1 MKQRLEKLR
10 DYLLHDL
17 IERDTAVRLALLSAL
32 AGEHLLLIGKPGTAK
47 SILARRLHL
56 VFQEGDYFER
66 LLTRFTVPEELFGP
80 LSIKALEN
88 DRYERLT
95 QGYLPSANIAFIDEV
110 FKANSAILNALLT
123 ILNEREFDNGDQRIK
138 LPLIAV
144 IGASNELPDN
154 PELDALYD
162 RFLCRYKVSQVSED
176 AFPQLLTLRDSEQQ
190 PVPENE
196 RLSMQDIREI
206 QQQAQSVTLPE
217 DVILLLQSLRLYL
230 QQQNLYISDR
240 RWRKI
245 IKLMQV
251 SAVTNDR
258 DSISIWDCW
267 LLQHCLWDDPKH
279 RRLIADWYQSHMG
292 IGSGFN
298 HERLEKL
305 VHTWETTMQSESSST
320 TRSRNSAGELLYKD
334 ADGRPTTLKE
344 SSEAAARNGEPLYLA
359 PPDEDDRSNNGMGYT
374 RDELLES
381 FFDDIY
387 QQCHI
392 NGQWKHI
399 NAYTNKAANLLVHHH
414 QNAPMMEATRH
425 ADSFISGRSRETQTI
440 LDDINILKGKLQQQQ
455 LSLEQTIAEHLWIPA
470 GFIEKAAQSLKQSVN
485 AAEGLAARMEQVIT
499 GYSKLPRDKQ

>member
-1 MKQRLEKLR
+1 MKQRLKKLR

-32 AGEHLLLIGKPGTAK
+32 AGEHLLLIGEPGTAK

-56 VFQEGDYFER
+56 VFREGDYFER
-66 LLTRFTVPEELFGP
+66 LLTRFSVPEELFGP
-80 LSIKALEN
+80 LSIRALEN

-95 QGYLPSANIAFIDEV
+95 QGYLPSANIAFIDEI

-154 PELDALYD
+154 TELDALYD
-162 RFLCRYKVSQVSED
+162 RFLCRYKVSPVSEE

-196 RLSMQDIREI
+196 SLSMQDIREI
-206 QQQAQSVTLPE
+206 QQQAQRVTLPE
-217 DVILLLQSLRLYL
+217 DTILLLQSLRLYL

-267 LLQHCLWDDPKH
+267 LLQHCLWDEPAH
-279 RRLIADWYQSHMG
+279 RRLIAEWYQSHMG

-305 VHTWETTMQSESSST
+305 VHTWEITLQSESSST
-320 TRSRNSAGELLYKD
+320 TQSRDSADELLYED
-334 ADGRPTTLKE
+334 ADGYPTTLKQ
-344 SSEAAARNGEPLYLA
+344 SSETATRDGEPLYLA
-359 PPDEDDRSNNGMGYT
+359 PPDEDDRSNDGNGYS
-374 RDELLES
+374 REELLQS

-399 NAYTNKAANLLVHHH
+399 NAYTNKTANRLVHHH
-414 QNAPMMEATRH
+414 QNKPMMEATRH
-425 ADSFISGRSRETQTI
+425 ANAFINARSRETQTI
-440 LDDINILKGKLQQQQ
+440 LDDINTLKGKLEQQQH
-455 LSLEQTIAEHLWIPA
+455 SLEQTIAEHLWIPD
-470 GFIEKAAQSLKQSVN
+470 GFSEKAAHSLAQAIETASD
-485 AAEGLAARMEQVIT
+485 LSARMGRIIA
-499 GYSKLPRDKQ
+499 GYSRLPRE

>member
-162 RFLCRYKVSQVSED
+162 RFLCRYKVSPVSEE
-176 AFPQLLTLRDSEQQ
+176 AFPQLLTLSDSEQQ

-196 RLSMQDIREI
+196 RLSMQTVRQI
-206 QQQAQSVTLPE
+206 QQQAQSVTLPD

-230 QQQNLYISDR
+230 QQQNLYLSDR

-258 DSISIWDCW
+258 DSVSIWDCW

-279 RRLIADWYQSHMG
+279 RELIAEWYQSHMG

-305 VHTWETTMQSESSST
+305 VHTWEITLQSESSST
-320 TRSRNSAGELLYKD
+320 TQSRDAAGELLYED
-334 ADGRPTTLKE
+334 ADGHSTTLKE
-344 SSEAAARNGEPLYLA
+344 SSEPAIRDGEPLYLA
-359 PPDEDDRSNNGMGYT
+359 PPDEDDRSNNGTGYS

-399 NAYTNKAANLLVHHH
+399 NAYTNKAANRLAYHH
-414 QNAPMMEATRH
+414 QNRPMMEATRH
-425 ADSFISGRSRETQTI
+425 AETFISGRIRETQAI
-440 LDDINILKGKLQQQQ
+440 FDDINILKGKLQQQQ

-470 GFIEKAAQSLKQSVN
+470 GFSEKAAQSLKQSVK
-485 AAEGLAARMEQVIT
+485 AAEGLAGRMEQVIT
-499 GYSKLPRDKQ
+499 GYSKLPRE

>member
-17 IERDTAVRLALLSAL
+17 IERETAVRLALLSAI
-32 AGEHLLLIGKPGTAK
+32 AGEHLLLIGAPGTAK

-56 VFQEGDYFER
+56 VFSEGGYFER
-66 LLTRFTVPEELFGP
+66 LLTRFSVPEELFGP

-95 QGYLPSANIAFIDEV
+95 HGYLPSANIAFIDEV

-162 RFLCRYKVSQVSED
+162 RFLCRYKVSPVSAE
-176 AFPQLLTLRDSEQQ
+176 AFPQLLALSDSEQQ
-190 PVPENE
+190 PLPENE
-196 RLSMQDIREI
+196 RLSMDTVREI
-206 QQQAQSVTLPE
+206 QQQARKVKLPR
-217 DVILLLQSLRLYL
+217 DVVLLLDSLRLHL
-230 QQQNLYISDR
+230 QQNNLYVSDR
-240 RWRKI
+240 RWRKV

-251 SAVTNDR
+251 SAVTNER
-258 DSISIWDCW
+258 DSISVWDCW
-267 LLQHCLWDDPKH
+267 LLQHCLWDEPRH
-279 RRLIADWYQSHMG
+279 RALISDWYQSHMG

-305 VHTWETTMQSESSST
+305 VHTWETSLQSESSST
-320 TRSRNSAGELLYKD
+320 IQSKNSAGELLYED
-334 ADGRPTTLKE
+334 ADGDPTPLKE
-344 SSEAAARNGEPLYLA
+344 SNEPAERDGEFLYLA
-359 PPDEDDRSNNGMGYT
+359 PPDEDDRSNNGNGYT
-374 RDELLES
+374 RDELLEH

-392 NGQWKHI
+392 NGEWQHI
-399 NAYTNKAANLLVHHH
+399 NAYTRGSVNRFAHHH
-414 QNAPMMEATRH
+414 NNRAIMEVARH
-425 ADSFISGRSRETQTI
+425 ADAFIRGRTRETQAI
-440 LDDINILKGKLQQQQ
+440 FDDINTLKEKLQQQQ
-455 LSLEQTIAEHLWIPA
+455 LSLEQSITEHLWIPP
-470 GFIEKAAQSLKQSVN
+470 GFNEKAAQSLTQAIT
-485 AAEGLAARMEQVIT
+485 AAKDLADRIERVTA
-499 GYSKLPRDKQ
+499 GYAGLPRE

>member
-32 AGEHLLLIGKPGTAK
+32 AGEHLLLIGAPGTAK

-56 VFQEGDYFER
+56 VFQQGDYFER
-66 LLTRFTVPEELFGP
+66 LLTRFSVPEELFGP
-80 LSIKALEN
+80 LSIRALEN

-95 QGYLPSANIAFIDEV
+95 QGYLPSANIAFIDEI
-110 FKANSAILNALLT
+110 FKANSAILNALLS

-162 RFLCRYKVSQVSED
+162 RFLCRCKVSAVSAD
-176 AFPQLLTLRDSEQQ
+176 AFPQLLTLSDSELQ
-190 PVPENE
+190 PLSEDE
-196 RLSMQDIREI
+196 RLGIETVREI
-206 QQQAQSVTLPE
+206 QQQARGVILPE
-217 DVILLLQSLRLYL
+217 DVILLLDSLRRYL
-230 QQQNLYISDR
+230 QQNNLYVSDR

-251 SAVTNDR
+251 SAVTNER
-258 DSISIWDCW
+258 DSVSIWDCW
-267 LLQHCLWDDPKH
+267 LLQHCLWDEPRH
-279 RRLIADWYQSHMG
+279 RMLIADWYQSHMG

-305 VHTWETTMQSESSST
+305 VQTWETTLQSESSST
-320 TRSRNSAGELLYKD
+320 IQSRDAAGKPLFLD
-334 ADGRPTTLKE
+334 AEGQPTTLGE
-344 SSEAAARNGEPLYLA
+344 SSETAFRGGDPLYLA
-359 PPDEDDRSNNGMGYT
+359 PPDEDDRSNKGSGYT
-374 RDELLES
+374 RDELLEN

-392 NGQWKHI
+392 NGQWQHV
-399 NAYTNKAANLLVHHH
+399 NAYTGKAANHLVHQH
-414 QNAPMMEATRH
+414 QNRPMMEVARH
-425 ADSFISGRSRETQTI
+425 AEVFINGRARETQAI
-440 LDDINILKGKLQQQQ
+440 LDDIDILKGKLQQQL
-455 LSLEQTIAEHLWIPA
+455 LSLEQSIAEHLWIPA
-470 GFIEKAAQSLKQSVN
+470 GFSENAAQSLSQSID
-485 AAEGLAARMEQVIT
+485 AAADLAARMELVT
-499 GYSKLPRDKQ
+499 TAYAGLPRE

>member
-1 MKQRLEKLR
+1 MKQRLGKLR

-32 AGEHLLLIGKPGTAK
+32 AGEHLLLIGEPGTAK

-56 VFQEGDYFER
+56 VFREGDYFER

-95 QGYLPSANIAFIDEV
+95 KCYLPGANIAFIDEV
-110 FKANSAILNALLT
+110 FKANSVILNALLT

-162 RFLCRYKVSQVSED
+162 RFLCRYKVSPVSEK
-176 AFPQLLTLRDSEQQ
+176 AFPQLLALSDSAQR

-196 RLSMQDIREI
+196 RLSMQEVRQI
-206 QQQAQSVTLPE
+206 QQQAQSVTLPQ
-217 DVILLLQSLRLYL
+217 DVMLLLQSLRLYL
-230 QQQNLYISDR
+230 QQKSLYISDR

-251 SAVTNDR
+251 SAVTNER
-258 DSISIWDCW
+258 TSISIWDCW
-267 LLQHCLWDDPKH
+267 LLQHCLWDEPGH
-279 RRLIADWYQSHMG
+279 RKLISEWYQSHMG

-305 VHTWETTMQSESSST
+305 VHTWETTLQKEASST
-320 TRSRNSAGELLYKD
+320 TQSRNAAGEPLYED
-334 ADGRPTTLKE
+334 SDGRPTTLKDK
-344 SSEAAARNGEPLYLA
+344 SKVATRDGEPLYLA
-359 PPDEDDRSNNGMGYT
+359 PPDEDDRSNKGTGYT
-374 RDELLES
+374 RDELLVS

-387 QQCHI
+387 
-392 NGQWKHI
+392 
-399 NAYTNKAANLLVHHH
+399 
-414 QNAPMMEATRH
+414 
-425 ADSFISGRSRETQTI
+425 
-440 LDDINILKGKLQQQQ
+440 
-455 LSLEQTIAEHLWIPA
+455 
-470 GFIEKAAQSLKQSVN
+470 
-485 AAEGLAARMEQVIT
+485 
-499 GYSKLPRDKQ
+499 

>member
-32 AGEHLLLIGKPGTAK
+32 AGEHLLLIGQPGTAK
-47 SILARRLHL
+47 SVLARRLHL
-56 VFQEGDYFER
+56 VFREGDYFER
-66 LLTRFTVPEELFGP
+66 LLTRFSVPEELFGP

-162 RFLCRYKVSQVSED
+162 RFLCRYKVSPVSED
-176 AFPQLLTLRDSEQQ
+176 AFSRLLTLSDSEQQ

-196 RLSMQDIREI
+196 RLSIQTVRQI
-206 QQQAQSVTLPE
+206 QQQAQSVALPE
-217 DVILLLQSLRLYL
+217 DVIQLLQSLRLYL
-230 QQQNLYISDR
+230 QKQNLYISDR

-251 SAVTNDR
+251 SAITNDR
-258 DSISIWDCW
+258 ESVSIWDCW
-267 LLQHCLWDDPKH
+267 LLQHCLWDEPKH
-279 RRLIADWYQSHMG
+279 RRLIAEWYQSHMG

-305 VHTWETTMQSESSST
+305 VHTWETTLKNESSST
-320 TRSRNSAGELLYKD
+320 TQCRTSAGELLYED
-334 ADGRPTTLKE
+334 ADNHHTTLKE
-344 SSEAAARNGEPLYLA
+344 NSQAATRDGEPLYLA
-359 PPDEDDRSNNGMGYT
+359 PPDEDDRSNNGTGYS

-399 NAYTNKAANLLVHHH
+399 NAYINKAANLLVHHH
-414 QNAPMMEATRH
+414 QNRPMMEASRH
-425 ADSFISGRSRETQTI
+425 ADIFISGRTRETQAI

-455 LSLEQTIAEHLWIPA
+455 LSLKQTIAEHLWIPA
-470 GFIEKAAQSLKQSVN
+470 GFSEKAAQSLSQAIETASDLS
-485 AAEGLAARMEQVIT
+485 GRMEQVIS
-499 GYSKLPRDKQ
+499 GYANLPRQ